1 LFGVGSTPIR
11 ARAAEEALVAGAA
24 PAEVAEA
31 AVRELD
37 PPGDVHAT
45 ASTRVRIAR
54 HLVER
59 AVVRAQEE
67 LDVAG

>member
-1 LFGVGSTPIR
+1 MGSTPVR
-11 ARAAEEALVAGAA
+11 ARAAEAALLAGASSA
-24 PAEVAEA
+24 DVAEA

-37 PPGDVHAT
+37 PPADVHAT

-59 AVVRAQEE
+59 AVARAQEE
-67 LDVAG
+67 LRAAG